1 MVVMTM
7 SAALVEGSANV
18 AKPRISWVELSCL
31 NCGELAGYVENDRV
45 VKPVV
50 PGRVRLDSGRPRCGR
65 CNGLLLSGER
75 GFATS
80 QASIG

>member
-7 SAALVEGSANV
+7 SAAVVEGFANA

-31 NCGELAGYVENDRV
+31 NCGELAGYVENDRI

-65 CNGLLLSGER
+65 CNGLLLTGER
-75 GFATS
+75 GYATS
-80 QASIG
+80 QANSG